1 MLINEN
7 RSKFI
12 QYILNKTIN
21 INEDTKEL
29 INKLEQFKFNKVNN
43 SFDYLLDMK
52 ISSFTKDKVEQ
63 LLNKI
68 SIIKNVRQKLFNTTI
83 EEMWLQELNQLKQQ
97 LKKGDKDAK

>member
-1 MLINEN
+1 M
-7 RSKFI
+7 
-12 QYILNKTIN
+12 
-21 INEDTKEL
+21 

-68 SIIKNVRQKLFNTTI
+68 SIIKNVQQKLFNTTI

>member
-1 MLINEN
+1 
-7 RSKFI
+7 
-12 QYILNKTIN
+12 
-21 INEDTKEL
+21 
-29 INKLEQFKFNKVNN
+29 
-43 SFDYLLDMK
+43 MK

-68 SIIKNVRQKLFNTTI
+68 SIIKNVQQKLFNTTI